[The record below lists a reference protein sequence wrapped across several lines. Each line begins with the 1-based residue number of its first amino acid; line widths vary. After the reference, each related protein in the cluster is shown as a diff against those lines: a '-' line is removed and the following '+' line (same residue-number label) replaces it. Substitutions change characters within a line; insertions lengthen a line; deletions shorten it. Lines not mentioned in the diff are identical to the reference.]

1 MRTARLTVLIATLF
15 AALAVPTLAQ
25 ASDPH
30 QWSVNARAGRITAAT
45 SYELINNDRARVSD
59 YPDADL
65 TVSHHHLTVDLG
77 WGRDG
82 NWQFVGRNPRDHRTL
97 PAGATVAL
105 YNAKYHKYLYHA
117 IQGFGVDLD
126 TSDSP
131 VYEWK
136 VDGSSGALSLYDTDA
151 KSFLIRKHET
161 WGIDLGW
168 QRDGP
173 PPTQVGT
180 VHSASV
186 FMTEQPIVEGFVPY
200 LGSYGG
206 GGFPP
211 VPGGGTPSGAP
222 VAARCTT
229 CTSRRVVPR
238 TPGRSP
244 CRAPG
249 SPAPAGLPALMG
261 GGRAVVVLPGKAP
274 ADALVA
280 AGAPA
285 AEISTQ
291 PSPRRPGCELAP
303 GRQLAEAAGE
313 AAARATSETPPL
325 RSTAATLA
333 PAQRRPQSM
342 SAIKI
347 FKDSEY
353 QFGLDIALGSAYRRG
368 ADVG

>member
-30 QWSVNARAGRITAAT
+30 QWSVNARAGRINAAT

-206 GGFPP
+206 GGFPAVLTSVQNP
-211 VPGGGTPSGAP
+211 SPSHALSFVKIGHSSEECGDPTAIVQLGPGQTMTPAQIQAEWGSSTPSLQSSLPFLACVIGDPSLTTVAVNIMYRVTADTPYGRRLPGSGRGHVP
-222 VAARCTT
+222 VATT
-229 CTSRRVVPR
+229 RAGRRHAKRRP
-238 TPGRSP
+238 
-244 CRAPG
+244 
-249 SPAPAGLPALMG
+249 
-261 GGRAVVVLPGKAP
+261 GGRAVHYVH
-274 ADALVA
+274 
-280 AGAPA
+280 
-285 AEISTQ
+285 
-291 PSPRRPGCELAP
+291 
-303 GRQLAEAAGE
+303 
-313 AAARATSETPPL
+313 
-325 RSTAATLA
+325 
-333 PAQRRPQSM
+333 
-342 SAIKI
+342 
-347 FKDSEY
+347 
-353 QFGLDIALGSAYRRG
+353 
-368 ADVG
+368 